1 MRLLSAVA
9 LLVVGCATH
18 ARTGIEP
25 TFAAPLSDLSGQDD
39 VQPAMRRMAS
49 AVVYIHKALAADEID
64 YGERARILA
73 WLSELESAA
82 RTLSRSRPTDHPR
95 LDEHLDEFLRDIE
108 AAKTGVH
115 ADPPNYYPVGHLSGS
130 CMYCHQRDAPADFEK
145 ASMTNDGSN
154 HG

>member
-1 MRLLSAVA
+1 MRQLSAIA
-9 LLVVGCATH
+9 LLVAGCVTP
-18 ARTGIEP
+18 ARTPGEP
-25 TFAAPLSDLSGQDD
+25 TRAAPLSDLSAQEG
-39 VQPAMRRMAS
+39 VEPAMRRMAS
-49 AVVYIHKALAADEID
+49 AVVYIHKALAAEEID

-82 RTLSRSRPTDHPR
+82 KTLNRSGPTDHPR

-130 CMYCHQRDAPADFEK
+130 CMYCHQRDAPADFES
-145 ASMTNDGSN
+145 ASY
-154 HG
+154 